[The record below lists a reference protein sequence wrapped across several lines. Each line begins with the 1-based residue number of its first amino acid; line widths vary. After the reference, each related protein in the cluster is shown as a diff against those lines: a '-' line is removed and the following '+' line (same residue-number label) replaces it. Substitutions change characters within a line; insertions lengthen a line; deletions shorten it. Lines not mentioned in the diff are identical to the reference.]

1 MNCNQYI
8 LEEINLQ
15 YSQLKEVVQCILHS
29 ILFQRSLGTVK
40 PRDMTLDCVEFSYVK
55 ADDPTSSKNIE
66 DKSEELLSSIIKR
79 KAKTA
84 QLSISFYEKR
94 AKTNFFTTTTENV
107 CWEQWIIS
115 FRLVP
120 TMDQKTLFSQL
131 TDSVN
136 KIIENVNQDKNIP
149 PIQAS
154 NQMPF
159 PFSIQ
164 ISGSENPGVADMVWN
179 MFKPPQISK

>member
-1 MNCNQYI
+1 MNSKQYV
-8 LEEINLQ
+8 LKEINLQ
-15 YSQLKEVVQCILHS
+15 YAQLKEVVQCILHS

-40 PRDMTLDCVEFSYVK
+40 PKDTTLDCVDFSYVK
-55 ADDPTSSKNIE
+55 SDDPSSSKHIE

-94 AKTNFFTTTTENV
+94 TKTTIFSNNNNV

-115 FRLVP
+115 FQLVHA
-120 TMDQKTLFSQL
+120 MDQKSLFSQL
-131 TDSVN
+131 TDTIN
-136 KIIENVNQDKNIP
+136 KIIENVNQEKSIP
-149 PIQAS
+149 PITSS
-154 NQMPF
+154 NEMPF

-164 ISGSENPGVADMVWN
+164 IGSESTGGVVDTIYN
-179 MFKPPQISK
+179 MFKPPQITK